1 MSEDPHQQR
10 IPQRD
15 DTLHSFIDIHSEIQI
30 QTINIMDVVTL
41 SVFLLHTKTATIGK
55 ANSFAFDSYNITVLD
70 SQLSDVG
77 RGGGSK

>member
-1 MSEDPHQQR
+1 
-10 IPQRD
+10 
-15 DTLHSFIDIHSEIQI
+15 
-30 QTINIMDVVTL
+30 MDVVTL